1 MAFVSFHAIEE
12 FPGIPPISF
21 LFDGMYP
28 FPAASGGKIPDAAPT
43 CTRRLLILSPAG
55 KVSEY
60 HFPWTRARP
69 KGASQAMPI
78 ELKLPDVG
86 EGIAEGEVVRWL
98 VAEGAAVKEDDPL
111 VEILTDKANVEI
123 PSPVT
128 GTVVTILATPGQV
141 VKVGELLALIE
152 PAAVKTTAPGGEVL
166 ATPVVRKLAKDL
178 GVDLGAVHGSGPGG
192 RITEEDVRRAAVPKA
207 PAGTPTE
214 PTSEERIPFR
224 GKRRMVARKMVAA
237 KTRVPHALLVD
248 EADVSGLL
256 AERAKMRETG
266 EREGVRITILPFIMK
281 AVAGALQ
288 MHPALNASL
297 DEAREELVLKKK
309 VDVGMAVDAEDGLV
323 VPVVRNADAKSVI
336 ELAREIER
344 LSAAAREGT
353 LAPGDLA
360 GGTFTISSVGSI
372 GGLFSYPVINV
383 PEAAILA
390 AHKIVTRPV
399 VRDGEIVPREMM
411 YLSLSFDHRIVDG
424 GAATRFLNEVVRRIE
439 ASAI

>member
-1 MAFVSFHAIEE
+1 
-12 FPGIPPISF
+12 
-21 LFDGMYP
+21 
-28 FPAASGGKIPDAAPT
+28 
-43 CTRRLLILSPAG
+43 
-55 KVSEY
+55 
-60 HFPWTRARP
+60 
-69 KGASQAMPI
+69 MPI

-98 VAEGAAVKEDDPL
+98 VAEGAAVKEDDLL
-111 VEILTDKANVEI
+111 VEILTDKANIEL
-123 PSPVT
+123 PSPVS
-128 GTVVTILATPGQV
+128 GTFLKILAQPGQI
-141 VKVGELLALIE
+141 VKVGEPIALIE
-152 PAAVKTTAPGGEVL
+152 PAAGQAAARYAVPPSDRPVSVSREAIVPGPGSPSGKAAGAGGEVL
-166 ATPVVRKLAKDL
+166 ATPIVRKLAKDL
-178 GVDLGAVHGSGPGG
+178 GLELGAVRGSGPGG
-192 RITEEDVRRAAVPKA
+192 RITEEDVRRATGQKM
-207 PAGTPTE
+207 PAGIPPE
-214 PTSEERIPFR
+214 SASEERIPFKGR
-224 GKRRMVARKMVAA
+224 RRMIARKMVAA
-237 KTRVPHALLVD
+237 KSRVPHALLVD
-248 EADVSGLL
+248 EADVSGLQ
-256 AERAKMRETG
+256 AERAKMREIG

-288 MHPALNASL
+288 RHPALNASL
-297 DEAREELVLKKK
+297 DEEREEIVLKKK

-323 VPVVRNADAKSVI
+323 VPIVRNADVKSVI

-372 GGLFSYPVINV
+372 GGLFSYPIINV

-424 GAATRFLNEVVRRIE
+424 GEATRFLNEVVRRIE

>member
-1 MAFVSFHAIEE
+1 MA
-12 FPGIPPISF
+12 
-21 LFDGMYP
+21 
-28 FPAASGGKIPDAAPT
+28 
-43 CTRRLLILSPAG
+43 
-55 KVSEY
+55 
-60 HFPWTRARP
+60 
-69 KGASQAMPI
+69 I

-98 VAEGAAVKEDDPL
+98 VAEGAQVKEDDPL

-128 GTVVTILATPGQV
+128 GTVVKILAAPGQV

-152 PAAVKTTAPGGEVL
+152 PAAGKAPGASGEVL

-178 GVDLGAVHGSGPGG
+178 GVELGAVPGSGPGG
-192 RITEEDVRRAAVPKA
+192 RITEEDVRRAAGPKVPAGA
-207 PAGTPTE
+207 PAE
-214 PTSEERIPFR
+214 STSEERIPFR
-224 GKRRMVARKMVAA
+224 GRRRMIARKMVAA

-256 AERAKMRETG
+256 AERAKMREIG

-288 MHPALNASL
+288 RHPALNASL
-297 DEAREELVLKKK
+297 DEGREEIVLKKK
-309 VDVGMAVDAEDGLV
+309 VDIGMAVDAEDGLV

-353 LAPGDLA
+353 LAPGDLT

-390 AHKIVTRPV
+390 AHKIVNRPV
-399 VRDGEIVPREMM
+399 VRDGEIVPRDMM

-424 GAATRFLNEVVRRIE
+424 GEATRFLNEVVRRIE

>member
-1 MAFVSFHAIEE
+1 
-12 FPGIPPISF
+12 
-21 LFDGMYP
+21 
-28 FPAASGGKIPDAAPT
+28 
-43 CTRRLLILSPAG
+43 
-55 KVSEY
+55 
-60 HFPWTRARP
+60 
-69 KGASQAMPI
+69 MPI

-98 VAEGAAVKEDDPL
+98 VAEGAQVKEDDPL

-128 GTVVTILATPGQV
+128 GTVVTILAAPGQV
-141 VKVGELLALIE
+141 VQVGGLLALIE
-152 PAAVKTTAPGGEVL
+152 PAAVKTAGAGGAVL

-178 GVDLGAVHGSGPGG
+178 GVALEKVPGSGPGG
-192 RITEEDVRRAAVPKA
+192 RVTEEDVRRAAGPKGL
-207 PAGTPTE
+207 AGTPAE
-214 PTSEERIPFR
+214 SASEERIPFKGR
-224 GKRRMVARKMVAA
+224 RRMIARKMVAA

-256 AERAKMRETG
+256 AERAKMREIG
-266 EREGVRITILPFIMK
+266 EREGVRITVLPFIMK

-288 MHPALNASL
+288 RHPALNASL
-297 DEAREELVLKKK
+297 DEERGEIVRKKK
-309 VDVGMAVDAEDGLV
+309 VDVGMAVDAGDGLV

-336 ELAREIER
+336 ELAREIDR

-353 LAPGDLA
+353 LAPGDLT

-424 GAATRFLNEVVRRIE
+424 GEATRFLNEVVRRIE

>member
-1 MAFVSFHAIEE
+1 
-12 FPGIPPISF
+12 
-21 LFDGMYP
+21 
-28 FPAASGGKIPDAAPT
+28 
-43 CTRRLLILSPAG
+43 
-55 KVSEY
+55 
-60 HFPWTRARP
+60 
-69 KGASQAMPI
+69 MPI

-128 GTVVTILATPGQV
+128 GTVVKILAASGRI

-152 PAAVKTTAPGGEVL
+152 PAAGQAAALQRVTAPSDYPTSIPRKAIEPGQGSPSGKAPGAGGEVL
-166 ATPVVRKLAKDL
+166 ATPVVRKVAKDL
-178 GVDLGAVHGSGPGG
+178 GVVLGALTGTGPGG
-192 RITEEDVRRAAVPKA
+192 RITEEDVRRAAGPKA
-207 PAGTPTE
+207 PAGIPAE
-214 PTSEERIPFR
+214 STSEERIPFKGR
-224 GKRRMVARKMVAA
+224 RRMIARKMVAA

-281 AVAGALQ
+281 AVAGALRR
-288 MHPALNASL
+288 HPALNASL
-297 DEAREELVLKKK
+297 DEDREEIVLRKK
-309 VDVGMAVDAEDGLV
+309 VDVGMAVDAGDGLV

-336 ELAREIER
+336 ELSREIER

-353 LAPGDLA
+353 LAPGDLT

-372 GGLFSYPVINV
+372 GGLFSYPIINV

-424 GAATRFLNEVVRRIE
+424 GEATRFLNEVVRRIE

>member
-1 MAFVSFHAIEE
+1 
-12 FPGIPPISF
+12 
-21 LFDGMYP
+21 
-28 FPAASGGKIPDAAPT
+28 
-43 CTRRLLILSPAG
+43 
-55 KVSEY
+55 
-60 HFPWTRARP
+60 
-69 KGASQAMPI
+69 MPI

-98 VAEGAAVKEDDPL
+98 VAEGAAVKEDDLL
-111 VEILTDKANVEI
+111 VEILTDKANVEL
-123 PSPVT
+123 PSPVS
-128 GTVVTILATPGQV
+128 GTLLKILASPGQM
-141 VKVGELLALIE
+141 VKVGETIALIE
-152 PAAVKTTAPGGEVL
+152 PESGHAVAAQPVAASSDRPASVPPDALKPGRGSSSREAAGGGGEVL

-178 GVDLGAVHGSGPGG
+178 GVELGAVPGSGTGG
-192 RITEEDVRRAAVPKA
+192 RITEEDVRRAAGPKA
-207 PAGTPTE
+207 PAGDPAG
-214 PTSEERIPFR
+214 SASGERIPFKGR
-224 GKRRMVARKMVAA
+224 RRMIARKMSAA
-237 KTRVPHALLVD
+237 KARVPHALLVD

-256 AERAKMRETG
+256 AERAKMREVG

-281 AVAGALQ
+281 AVAGALLR
-288 MHPALNASL
+288 HPALNASL
-297 DEAREELVLKKK
+297 DEDREEIVLKKK
-309 VDVGMAVDAEDGLV
+309 IDIGMAVDADDGLV

-344 LSAAAREGT
+344 LSEAARGGS
-353 LAPGDLA
+353 LAPVDLA

-372 GGLFSYPVINV
+372 GGLFSYPIINV

-424 GAATRFLNEVVRRIE
+424 GEATRFLNEVVGRIE

>member
-1 MAFVSFHAIEE
+1 
-12 FPGIPPISF
+12 
-21 LFDGMYP
+21 
-28 FPAASGGKIPDAAPT
+28 
-43 CTRRLLILSPAG
+43 
-55 KVSEY
+55 
-60 HFPWTRARP
+60 
-69 KGASQAMPI
+69 MPI

-98 VAEGAAVKEDDPL
+98 VAEGVAIKEDDLL
-111 VEILTDKANVEI
+111 VEILTDKANIEL

-128 GTVVTILATPGQV
+128 GTFLKILAQPGQI
-141 VKVGELLALIE
+141 VKVGEPIALIE
-152 PAAVKTTAPGGEVL
+152 PAAGRAASAHHVTAPSDRPATTLREAAESGQVSPPKMGAAPGGAVL

-178 GVDLGAVHGSGPGG
+178 GVDLGMVPGTGPGG
-192 RITEEDVRRAAVPKA
+192 RATEEDVRGAVDAKPSSGPPPVSA
-207 PAGTPTE
+207 D
-214 PTSEERIPFR
+214 EERIPFKGR
-224 GKRRMVARKMVAA
+224 RRMIARKMVAA

-256 AERAKMRETG
+256 AERAKMREIG

-281 AVAGALQ
+281 AVAGALR
-288 MHPALNASL
+288 MHPALNTSL
-297 DEAREELVLKKK
+297 DEDREEIVLKRK
-309 VDVGMAVDAEDGLV
+309 VDVGMAVDAGDGLV

-372 GGLFSYPVINV
+372 GGLFSYPIINV

-390 AHKIVTRPV
+390 AHKIVNRPV

-424 GAATRFLNEVVRRIE
+424 GEATRFLNEVVRRIE

>member
-1 MAFVSFHAIEE
+1 
-12 FPGIPPISF
+12 
-21 LFDGMYP
+21 
-28 FPAASGGKIPDAAPT
+28 
-43 CTRRLLILSPAG
+43 
-55 KVSEY
+55 
-60 HFPWTRARP
+60 
-69 KGASQAMPI
+69 MPI

-98 VAEGAAVKEDDPL
+98 VAEGAQVKEDDPL

-123 PSPVT
+123 PSPVA
-128 GTVVTILATPGQV
+128 GTVVKILAQPGQV
-141 VKVGELLALIE
+141 VKVGESLALIE
-152 PAAVKTTAPGGEVL
+152 PAAGQVAAARHVTISSDRPAATPREAMEPGQGSPPKSAGVPGGDVL

-178 GVDLGAVHGSGPGG
+178 GVDLGKVPGSGPGG
-192 RITEEDVRRAAVPKA
+192 RITEEDVRRAAA
-207 PAGTPTE
+207 PEAAKGTPAE
-214 PTSEERIPFR
+214 SPAEERIPFR
-224 GKRRMVARKMVAA
+224 GRRRMIARKMVQA

-256 AERAKMRETG
+256 AERGKLREMG
-266 EREGVRITILPFIMK
+266 EKEGVRITILPFLMK
-281 AVAGALQ
+281 AAAGALQ
-288 MHPALNASL
+288 RHPALNASL
-297 DEAREELVLKKK
+297 DEAREEIVLKKSF
-309 VDVGMAVDAEDGLV
+309 DIGMAVDTGDGVV

-344 LSAAAREGT
+344 LSEAARGGT
-353 LAPGDLA
+353 LAPSDLS
-360 GGTFTISSVGSI
+360 GGTFTVTSVGSI

-399 VRDGEIVPREMM
+399 VRDGEIVPRDMM

>member
-1 MAFVSFHAIEE
+1 
-12 FPGIPPISF
+12 
-21 LFDGMYP
+21 
-28 FPAASGGKIPDAAPT
+28 
-43 CTRRLLILSPAG
+43 
-55 KVSEY
+55 
-60 HFPWTRARP
+60 
-69 KGASQAMPI
+69 
-78 ELKLPDVG
+78 
-86 EGIAEGEVVRWL
+86 
-98 VAEGAAVKEDDPL
+98 
-111 VEILTDKANVEI
+111 
-123 PSPVT
+123 
-128 GTVVTILATPGQV
+128 

-152 PAAVKTTAPGGEVL
+152 PAAVKSAAPGGEVL

-178 GVDLGAVHGSGPGG
+178 GVDLGALHGSGTGG
-192 RITEEDVRRAAVPKA
+192 RITEEDVRRVAGPKA
-207 PAGTPTE
+207 PAGAPAE

-224 GKRRMVARKMVAA
+224 GKRRMIARKMVAA

-266 EREGVRITILPFIMK
+266 EREGVRITVLPFIMK

-288 MHPALNASL
+288 RHPALNASL
-297 DEAREELVLKKK
+297 DEDRDAIVRKKTI
-309 VDVGMAVDAEDGLV
+309 DIGMAVDAEDGLV
-323 VPVVRNADAKSVI
+323 VPVVRNADGKSVI
-336 ELAREIER
+336 ELAREIDR

-353 LAPGDLA
+353 VAPGDLA

-372 GGLFSYPVINV
+372 GGLFSYPIINV

-424 GAATRFLNEVVRRIE
+424 GEATRFLNEVVRRIE

>member
-1 MAFVSFHAIEE
+1 
-12 FPGIPPISF
+12 
-21 LFDGMYP
+21 
-28 FPAASGGKIPDAAPT
+28 
-43 CTRRLLILSPAG
+43 
-55 KVSEY
+55 
-60 HFPWTRARP
+60 
-69 KGASQAMPI
+69 MPI

-86 EGIAEGEVVRWL
+86 EGIAEGEIVRWL
-98 VAEGAAVKEDDPL
+98 VAEGAAVKEDDLL
-111 VEILTDKANVEI
+111 VEILTDKANIEL
-123 PSPVT
+123 PSPVS
-128 GTVVTILATPGQV
+128 GTFLKILAQPGQI
-141 VKVGELLALIE
+141 VKVGEPIALIE
-152 PAAVKTTAPGGEVL
+152 PAAGQAAAAHRAMASSDRPTPASREAAEPSQASLSGKAAGAGGEVL

-178 GVDLGAVHGSGPGG
+178 GVEPGEVQGSGPGG
-192 RITEEDVRRAAVPKA
+192 RITEEDVRRTAGAKA
-207 PAGTPTE
+207 LAGIPAGS
-214 PTSEERIPFR
+214 TSEERIPFKGR
-224 GKRRMVARKMVAA
+224 RRMIARKMVAA
-237 KTRVPHALLVD
+237 KTRVPHAMLVD

-256 AERAKMRETG
+256 AERTKMREIG

-281 AVAGALQ
+281 AVAGALLR
-288 MHPALNASL
+288 HPALNASL
-297 DEAREELVLKKK
+297 DEDREEIVLKKK
-309 VDVGMAVDAEDGLV
+309 VDVGMAVDTEDGLV

-336 ELAREIER
+336 ELAGEIER

-372 GGLFSYPVINV
+372 GGLFSYPIINV

-424 GAATRFLNEVVRRIE
+424 GEATRFLNEVVRRIE

>member
-1 MAFVSFHAIEE
+1 
-12 FPGIPPISF
+12 
-21 LFDGMYP
+21 
-28 FPAASGGKIPDAAPT
+28 
-43 CTRRLLILSPAG
+43 
-55 KVSEY
+55 
-60 HFPWTRARP
+60 
-69 KGASQAMPI
+69 MPI

-98 VAEGAAVKEDDPL
+98 VAEGAQVKEDDPL

-123 PSPVT
+123 PSPVS
-128 GTVVTILATPGQV
+128 GTLLKILEAPGQV
-141 VKVGELLALIE
+141 VKVGGLLALIE
-152 PAAVKTTAPGGEVL
+152 PADLKTAGAGGAVL

-178 GVDLGAVHGSGPGG
+178 GIELGDVPGSGPGG
-192 RITEEDVRRAAVPKA
+192 RVTEGDVRKAAGPKA
-207 PAGTPTE
+207 AGGPPTE
-214 PTSEERIPFR
+214 SASEERIPFH
-224 GKRRMVARKMVAA
+224 GKRRMIARKMVAA

-256 AERAKMRETG
+256 AERAKMREIG

-281 AVAGALQ
+281 AVAGALLR
-288 MHPALNASL
+288 HPALNASL
-297 DEAREELVLKKK
+297 DEAREEVVLKKH

-323 VPVVRNADAKSVI
+323 VPVVRNADAISVI
-336 ELAREIER
+336 ELAREIDR

-353 LAPGDLA
+353 LAPGDQT

-424 GAATRFLNEVVRRIE
+424 GEATRFLNEVVRRVE
-439 ASAI
+439 ASSI

>member
-1 MAFVSFHAIEE
+1 V
-12 FPGIPPISF
+12 
-21 LFDGMYP
+21 
-28 FPAASGGKIPDAAPT
+28 
-43 CTRRLLILSPAG
+43 
-55 KVSEY
+55 
-60 HFPWTRARP
+60 
-69 KGASQAMPI
+69 PI

-98 VAEGAAVKEDDPL
+98 VAEGAHVKEDDPL

-123 PSPVT
+123 PSPVN
-128 GTVVTILATPGQV
+128 GTVAKILAGPGQV
-141 VKVGELLALIE
+141 VKVGGLLALIE
-152 PAAVKTTAPGGEVL
+152 PAAGQAVEHGNASSGQPPRAGGEIL

-178 GVDLGAVHGSGPGG
+178 GVELGTVPGTGPGG
-192 RITEEDVRRAAVPKA
+192 RITEEDVRRAAAPKA
-207 PAGTPTE
+207 PGRTAAE
-214 PTSEERIPFR
+214 PAVEERIPFR
-224 GKRRMVARKMVAA
+224 GKRRMIARKLVAA

-256 AERAKMRETG
+256 AGRAKMREIG
-266 EREGVRITILPFIMK
+266 EREGVRITILPFLMK
-281 AVAGALQ
+281 AVAGALRR
-288 MHPALNASL
+288 HPALNASL
-297 DEAREELVLKKK
+297 DEERGEIVLKKK

-323 VPVVRNADAKSVI
+323 VPVVRDADAKSVI

-344 LSAAAREGT
+344 LSALAREGA
-353 LAPGDLA
+353 LAPGDQT

-399 VRDGEIVPREMM
+399 VRDGEIVPREMI

-424 GAATRFLNEVVRRIE
+424 GEATRFLNEVVRRIE
-439 ASAI
+439 ASAP

>member
-1 MAFVSFHAIEE
+1 
-12 FPGIPPISF
+12 
-21 LFDGMYP
+21 
-28 FPAASGGKIPDAAPT
+28 
-43 CTRRLLILSPAG
+43 
-55 KVSEY
+55 
-60 HFPWTRARP
+60 
-69 KGASQAMPI
+69 MPI

-98 VAEGAAVKEDDPL
+98 VAEGAQVKEDDPL

-128 GTVVTILATPGQV
+128 GTVVKILAAPGQI

-152 PAAVKTTAPGGEVL
+152 PAAGRAAAAHHVTASSDRSITTPRETTEPGHGSPPMRSSAHGGDVL

-178 GVDLGAVHGSGPGG
+178 GVELGEVPGSGPGG
-192 RITEEDVRRAAVPKA
+192 RITEEDVRRTAGPKA
-207 PAGTPTE
+207 PPGIPSESAV
-214 PTSEERIPFR
+214 EERIPFK
-224 GKRRMVARKMVAA
+224 GKRRMIARKMVAA

-256 AERAKMRETG
+256 AERAKMREIG
-266 EREGVRITILPFIMK
+266 ERAGVRLTILPLIMK
-281 AVAGALQ
+281 AVAGALRR
-288 MHPALNASL
+288 HPALNASL
-297 DEAREELVLKKK
+297 DEDREEIVLKKK
-309 VDVGMAVDAEDGLV
+309 IDVGMAVDAEDGLV
-323 VPVVRNADAKSVI
+323 VPIVRNADAKSVI

-372 GGLFSYPVINV
+372 GGLFSYPIINV

-424 GAATRFLNEVVRRIE
+424 GEATRFLNEVVRRIE
-439 ASAI
+439 ASAT